1 MEICAVLGQIY
12 VHEAHQKFEL
22 PLTIFAARKTDKKLN
37 RAKKKKLTVVAPAA
51 GPPRTARK
59 QAWNKFPK

>member
-22 PLTIFAARKTDKKLN
+22 PLTIFAARKTDKKDEQ
-37 RAKKKKLTVVAPAA
+37 AKKKSDRCGPCRGAPAH
-51 GPPRTARK
+51 GL
-59 QAWNKFPK
+59 